1 MLRTM
6 PWQRTLYIM
15 IFAQLMSSVGFSI
28 IFPFLPRYVESLGS
42 ATGMSL
48 TLLAA
53 LVFSA
58 QALTMTIAS
67 PIWGAVSDRYGR
79 KPMVERAA
87 YSGAVTLALMAFV
100 PNAEML
106 VLLRALQGFLT
117 GTVSAGNALV
127 ASSVP
132 RDRVGYAMGLL
143 QLGLGSGVAVGPFIG
158 GILAD
163 AIGFRGTFLV
173 TAVLLALS
181 GFLVTFGVRE
191 NFVKPGAG
199 KKTPSILS
207 SWGDILRAPQV
218 KTLYGLAFLNWLGRN
233 MLTPILPLFIATL
246 PLAEARVNTTI
257 GLVVGIAAATGTL
270 SAIYIGRLGDRIGH
284 RLIIIV
290 CTVAAT
296 FCYLPQSFV
305 TQVWQLLVLQAVAG
319 IAVGGLTPAVAALL
333 AKNTRAGQE
342 GSVYGLENA
351 IISSSRTVA
360 PLVGAGLVAAMQAFG
375 LIHFEYR
382 ILFIVTSSLFALAAI
397 LAMWRL
403 SVSSPRQLRW
413 RLGRAAVVQVERRRQ
428 ARKRKKD

>member
-1 MLRTM
+1 M

-100 PNAEML
+100 PNAEAL

-132 RDRVGYAMGLL
+132 RNRVGYAMGLL

-163 AIGFRGTFLV
+163 AFGFRATFLV

-181 GFLVTFGVRE
+181 GLLVSFGVRE
-191 NFVKPGAG
+191 TFVRPS
-199 KKTPSILS
+199 KKDGPREKMLA
-207 SWGDILRAPQV
+207 SWGRILRTPQV
-218 KTLYGLAFLNWLGRN
+218 GTLYTLSFLNWLGRN
-233 MLTPILPLFIATL
+233 MLTPILPLFVATL
-246 PLAEARVNTTI
+246 PLSSRGVNTTI
-257 GLVVGIAAATGTL
+257 GLIVGIAAATGTL
-270 SAIYIGRLGDRIGH
+270 SAVYIGRLGDRIGH
-284 RLIIIV
+284 RPILIV
-290 CTVAAT
+290 CAVAAALL
-296 FCYLPQSFV
+296 YIPQSFV
-305 TQVWQLLVLQAVAG
+305 TQVWQLVVLQALTGV
-319 IAVGGLTPAVAALL
+319 AVGGLTPSVAALL
-333 AKNTRAGQE
+333 SRYTQAGQE
-342 GSVYGLENA
+342 GSVYGLDNA
-351 IISSSRTVA
+351 IVSASRTAA
-360 PLVGAGLVAAMQAFG
+360 PLIGAGIVVLMQQVGFTA
-375 LIHFEYR
+375 FEYR
-382 ILFIVTSSLFALAAI
+382 IVFVLTGVFLGLSALIAVFRLPATESS
-397 LAMWRL
+397 
-403 SVSSPRQLRW
+403 
-413 RLGRAAVVQVERRRQ
+413 RAAVLELNPPPRQ
-428 ARKRKKD
+428 DRN

>member
-87 YSGAVTLALMAFV
+87 YSGAITLALMAFV
-100 PNAEML
+100 PNAEAL

-158 GILAD
+158 GVLAD
-163 AIGFRGTFLV
+163 TFGFRATFLV
-173 TAVLLALS
+173 TAVLLAVS
-181 GFLVTFGVRE
+181 GLMVTLGVKETFVRPTQKEGPRE
-191 NFVKPGAG
+191 KM
-199 KKTPSILS
+199 LS
-207 SWGDILRAPQV
+207 SWGRILRTPQV
-218 KTLYGLAFLNWLGRN
+218 GTLYTLSFLNWLGRN
-233 MLTPILPLFIATL
+233 MLTPILPLFVATL
-246 PLAEARVNTTI
+246 PLSSRGVNTTI
-257 GLVVGIAAATGTL
+257 GLIVGIAAATGTL
-270 SAIYIGRLGDRIGH
+270 SAVYIGRLGDRIGH
-284 RLIIIV
+284 RPILIV
-290 CTVAAT
+290 CAVAAALL
-296 FCYLPQSFV
+296 YIPQSLV
-305 TQVWQLLVLQAVAG
+305 TQVWQLIGLQALTG
-319 IAVGGLTPAVAALL
+319 IAVGGLTPSVAALL
-333 AKNTRAGQE
+333 SRYTRPGQE
-342 GSVYGLENA
+342 GSVYGLDNA
-351 IISSSRTVA
+351 IVSASRTAA
-360 PLVGAGLVAAMQAFG
+360 PLIGAGVVVVMQQYG
-375 LIHFEYR
+375 LTAFEYR
-382 ILFIVTSSLFALAAI
+382 IVFVLTGAFLGLSALIALF
-397 LAMWRL
+397 RL
-403 SVSSPRQLRW
+403 PATVSSR
-413 RLGRAAVVQVERRRQ
+413 GAAQREPAARRDRN
-428 ARKRKKD
+428 